1 MELESFKLSRSMRK
15 KFIDKRFAVVENS
28 INVDEDNNDIIDE
41 TPMDIDESEA
51 ELSTADHQYWNSNAL
66 IENRM
71 FLDENISNVK
81 KISPSFD
88 ILYYIGLIISAMK
101 VGSNHCSDY
110 NSPLYQTSKN
120 TKGEFAKSLKSVF
133 EGNLI
138 SKVAENE
145 ILNCLY
151 TFLGDMVNLPIQLT
165 DNFQSNLAIV
175 NSKRSSHIQI
185 KDNHV
190 KDVEDFEYE
199 NAAKSNLDE
208 YCRDTARYIEVDQ
221 CINDCFVYAGD
232 ENISLMRCPICSE
245 FRYRP
250 CTRSKCPGKKKVSS
264 ECEHLLVNDGI
275 PFKQLFYRFLIPLF
289 IDLIETDYFLCAI
302 EYQTDL
308 ILRGDES
315 ALFYNDFSDGSV
327 AIEHLTSMKLNFDAW
342 VSEDS
347 NRGGSVPVNLL
358 LLQFYDAGQIFKWR
372 HNRFI
377 GHFTGII
384 NLPPSYR
391 GKIGISNFCQALFSG
406 KHASAAEKFIFI
418 DCYCEE
424 LRSLYVG
431 YEYIGKNSTRYFIQ
445 ARLIFHSLDT
455 RGVEPSF
462 GLKSMSNS
470 LFGCPT
476 CRNLHGISD
485 TWKTNFIGH
494 RYFLP
499 EENILRYYGQSG
511 LNSPRGFYNPET
523 DNAWFIKENYLSSTE
538 SIFVT
543 DKRCSFPHNKHQEY
557 TWSHQ
562 NPRFQLSKSLKKL
575 LFFRHFDLRK
585 RCTFGIISKEDYIKS
600 ALNAERN
607 GVDVDGIK
615 FLWPFDPLPYSDF
628 LRHYSFPVYHCLAS
642 IISTML
648 EFMIGTYIEKAI
660 SKRKYKKKIKVT
672 VTSKGKRS
680 ILKKRKRA
688 VKSSVIPT
696 DQVVPIEKAAVPVVT
711 TDRTAL
717 PDISSDVPYVPI
729 YRPSHVGTTPPY
741 SASKNDY
748 LKTIARLSCVLLPEG
763 SSSSYKINIKD
774 IGQLKMEQKVILLTV
789 FWDFIIY
796 SLSSIDNGYKI
807 FYAMFGADIR
817 ELLSL
822 RIKKDSVN
830 QLQNDVI
837 ESVSVW
843 EAIFPIKACSFQLHE
858 LCHLVHSI
866 HFYGSPAIL
875 NDLSGER
882 SLQAIKKI
890 KKLTN
895 PGGTSFE
902 RMVFR
907 RHFFRERLKMDMFF
921 AAPVNTSVSSSPNH
935 HTKVKF
941 DPDLRVLTHKSF
953 SFHILEEKTESFQ
966 CVDVFSRFEINQLVK
981 VLLLEVQKYFLWD
994 EQKCLSSPIYCIAKH
1009 ISAVDFY
1016 AKFQHVL
1023 NIDVYS
1029 EEFRSVSEEIL
1040 NMKPISYRRAMVY
1053 GVPFKGRGMSC
1064 RETALPTDIRYG
1076 AEKAKIQKQ
1085 CLSWWDKK
1093 EYSSWCRFSQQTKR
1107 KSNNNVSRYA
1117 QINSFFKLT
1126 LSSDPVLQNLLVAS
1140 ITAYECISK
1149 EGIDTVAYQ
1158 GALDSHKFFV
1168 SLQDIHPTQIATIPF
1183 TNDDFVL
1190 SRRFSGNNGNF
1201 VKYFGKNAPV
1211 KFYVMLIMQP
1221 ENLSLYPELRSLS
1234 LQKN

>member
-1 MELESFKLSRSMRK
+1 MESYKLSRSMTK
-15 KFIDKRFAVVENS
+15 KFLNKRSIVVESSLNA
-28 INVDEDNNDIIDE
+28 DEDKNDIIDE
-41 TPMDIDESEA
+41 NPMDIVLDDESIA
-51 ELSTADHQYWNSNAL
+51 QLSTADHQYWNCNAL
-66 IENRM
+66 AENRM
-71 FLDENISNVK
+71 FLEEDVSSIK
-81 KISPSFD
+81 KISPTFN
-88 ILYYIGLIISAMK
+88 IIYFVEIIISAMK
-101 VGSNHCSDY
+101 NGENHCSDY
-110 NSPLYQTSKN
+110 NLPLYHTSKN
-120 TKGEFAKSLKSVF
+120 TKGEFAKSLKSVI

-145 ILNCLY
+145 ILNCLF

-165 DNFQSNLAIV
+165 DSFQLNQTII
-175 NSKRSSHIQI
+175 NSKCTSHVQI
-185 KDNHV
+185 KDDHE
-190 KDVEDFEYE
+190 KDAEDFEYE
-199 NAAKSNLDE
+199 NAAKSMLDE

-232 ENISLMRCPICSE
+232 ENISLMRCPICFE

-264 ECEHLLVNDGI
+264 LCQHLLDNDGI
-275 PFKQLFYRFLIPLF
+275 PFKQLFYRFLIPIF
-289 IDLIETDYFLCAI
+289 IDLIETDYFLCAL

-308 ILRGDES
+308 ILRGDEG

-327 AIEHLTSMKLNFDAW
+327 AIEQLTSMRLNFDAW
-342 VSEDS
+342 VSENS
-347 NRGGSVPVNLL
+347 SREGSVPVNLL

-372 HNRFI
+372 HNQFV
-377 GHFTGII
+377 GHFTGIL

-391 GKIGISNFCQALFSG
+391 GKIGISNFAQALFSG

-418 DCYCEE
+418 DCYSEE

-431 YEYIGKNSTRYFIQ
+431 YEYVGKNSTRYFIQ

-476 CRNLHGISD
+476 CRNFHGISD

-511 LNSPRGFYNPET
+511 NISPRGFYNPET
-523 DNAWFIKENYLSSTE
+523 ENAWFIKEIFLSSTE
-538 SIFVT
+538 SIFVK
-543 DKRCSFPHNKHQEY
+543 DKRCSPLNKPDKF

-562 NPRFQLSKSLKKL
+562 NPRFKLSKSLKKL

-585 RCTFGIISKEDYIKS
+585 RCTFGIISKEDYINS

-615 FLWPFDPLPYSDF
+615 FLWPFDRLPYADF
-628 LRHYSFPVYHCLAS
+628 PRHYSFPVYHCLAS

-680 ILKKRKRA
+680 ILKKRKRTGKKPA
-688 VKSSVIPT
+688 VVPT
-696 DQVVPIEKAAVPVVT
+696 DKTAVQVVPTEE
-711 TDRTAL
+711 TAL
-717 PDISSDVPYVPI
+717 PDISSEEPFVPK

-748 LKTIARLSCVLLPEG
+748 LKTIARLYCVLLPVG

-774 IGQLKMEQKVILLTV
+774 PGQLKMEQKVILLTV

-796 SLSSIDNGYKI
+796 SLTSIGKGYKI
-807 FYAMFGADIR
+807 FYGMFGTDIR
-817 ELLSL
+817 ALMSL

-830 QLQNDVI
+830 QLQNDVL

-843 EAIFPIKACSFQLHE
+843 EAIFPIKENSFQLHE
-858 LCHLVHSI
+858 LVHLVHSI

-907 RHFFRERLKMDMFF
+907 RHVFRERLKMDMFF
-921 AAPVNTSVSSSPNH
+921 DAPVNTSVSSSPNH

-953 SFHILEEKTESFQ
+953 SFHIFEDKNESFQ
-966 CVDVFSRFEINQLVK
+966 CEVAFSSFEINQLVK
-981 VLLLEVQKYFLWD
+981 VLLLEVQKYYSWD
-994 EQKCLSSPIYCIAKH
+994 IEKCRSSPLYCVAKL
-1009 ISAVDFY
+1009 SKGVNY
-1016 AKFQHVL
+1016 YEKFENVL
-1023 NIDVYS
+1023 KNPDYS
-1029 EEFRSVSEEIL
+1029 EEFRSVSAEFL
-1040 NMKPISYRRAMVY
+1040 NLKPISYRRAVIY

-1064 RETALPTDIRYG
+1064 RETEPPSDIRSG
-1076 AEKAKIQKQ
+1076 AEKSKNQKH
-1085 CLSWWDKK
+1085 CLNWWDKK
-1093 EYSSWCRFSQQTKR
+1093 EYSSWCRFTQQTK
-1107 KSNNNVSRYA
+1107 KGSYNNASRYA
-1117 QINSFFKLT
+1117 QINSFFKLN
-1126 LSSDPVLQNLLVAS
+1126 LLSDPVLQNLLLAS
-1140 ITAYECISK
+1140 ITAYECSSK
-1149 EGIDTVAYQ
+1149 EGVDIVAYN
-1158 GALDSHKFFV
+1158 GAIDASKFFV
-1168 SLQDIHPTQIATIPF
+1168 SLQDIHPTQVATIPF
-1183 TNDDFVL
+1183 TNDNFVL
-1190 SRRFSGNNGNF
+1190 SRRFSGIYGNF
-1201 VKYFGKNAPV
+1201 VKYFGKNTPIMY
-1211 KFYVMLIMQP
+1211 YVMLIMQP

-1234 LQKN
+1234 LQKK

>member
-28 INVDEDNNDIIDE
+28 LNVDEDNNDIIDE

-377 GHFTGII
+377 GLFTGIL

-391 GKIGISNFCQALFSG
+391 GKIGISNFAQALFSG

-418 DCYCEE
+418 DCYSEE

-445 ARLIFHSLDT
+445 ARLIFHSMDT

-462 GLKSMSNS
+462 GLKRMSV
-470 LFGCPT
+470 
-476 CRNLHGISD
+476 ID
-485 TWKTNFIGH
+485 NF
-494 RYFLP
+494 Y
-499 EENILRYYGQSG
+499 
-511 LNSPRGFYNPET
+511 
-523 DNAWFIKENYLSSTE
+523 
-538 SIFVT
+538 
-543 DKRCSFPHNKHQEY
+543 
-557 TWSHQ
+557 
-562 NPRFQLSKSLKKL
+562 LKK
-575 LFFRHFDLRK
+575 
-585 RCTFGIISKEDYIKS
+585 IS
-600 ALNAERN
+600 
-607 GVDVDGIK
+607 
-615 FLWPFDPLPYSDF
+615 
-628 LRHYSFPVYHCLAS
+628 C
-642 IISTML
+642 
-648 EFMIGTYIEKAI
+648 
-660 SKRKYKKKIKVT
+660 
-672 VTSKGKRS
+672 
-680 ILKKRKRA
+680 
-688 VKSSVIPT
+688 
-696 DQVVPIEKAAVPVVT
+696 
-711 TDRTAL
+711 
-717 PDISSDVPYVPI
+717 DI
-729 YRPSHVGTTPPY
+729 
-741 SASKNDY
+741 
-748 LKTIARLSCVLLPEG
+748 
-763 SSSSYKINIKD
+763 
-774 IGQLKMEQKVILLTV
+774 M
-789 FWDFIIY
+789 
-796 SLSSIDNGYKI
+796 DN
-807 FYAMFGADIR
+807 
-817 ELLSL
+817 
-822 RIKKDSVN
+822 
-830 QLQNDVI
+830 
-837 ESVSVW
+837 
-843 EAIFPIKACSFQLHE
+843 
-858 LCHLVHSI
+858 LV
-866 HFYGSPAIL
+866 
-875 NDLSGER
+875 
-882 SLQAIKKI
+882 
-890 KKLTN
+890 
-895 PGGTSFE
+895 
-902 RMVFR
+902 
-907 RHFFRERLKMDMFF
+907 
-921 AAPVNTSVSSSPNH
+921 
-935 HTKVKF
+935 
-941 DPDLRVLTHKSF
+941 
-953 SFHILEEKTESFQ
+953 
-966 CVDVFSRFEINQLVK
+966 
-981 VLLLEVQKYFLWD
+981 
-994 EQKCLSSPIYCIAKH
+994 
-1009 ISAVDFY
+1009 
-1016 AKFQHVL
+1016 
-1023 NIDVYS
+1023 
-1029 EEFRSVSEEIL
+1029 
-1040 NMKPISYRRAMVY
+1040 
-1053 GVPFKGRGMSC
+1053 
-1064 RETALPTDIRYG
+1064 
-1076 AEKAKIQKQ
+1076 
-1085 CLSWWDKK
+1085 
-1093 EYSSWCRFSQQTKR
+1093 
-1107 KSNNNVSRYA
+1107 
-1117 QINSFFKLT
+1117 
-1126 LSSDPVLQNLLVAS
+1126 
-1140 ITAYECISK
+1140 
-1149 EGIDTVAYQ
+1149 
-1158 GALDSHKFFV
+1158 
-1168 SLQDIHPTQIATIPF
+1168 
-1183 TNDDFVL
+1183 
-1190 SRRFSGNNGNF
+1190 
-1201 VKYFGKNAPV
+1201 
-1211 KFYVMLIMQP
+1211 
-1221 ENLSLYPELRSLS
+1221 
-1234 LQKN
+1234 

>member
-28 INVDEDNNDIIDE
+28 LNVDEDNNDIIDE

-71 FLDENISNVK
+71 FLDENISNLK

-110 NSPLYQTSKN
+110 NLPLYQTSKN

-199 NAAKSNLDE
+199 NAVKSNLDE

-377 GHFTGII
+377 GLFTGIL

-391 GKIGISNFCQALFSG
+391 GKIGISNFAQALFSG

-476 CRNLHGISD
+476 CRNFHGISD

-511 LNSPRGFYNPET
+511 LKSPRGFYNPET
-523 DNAWFIKENYLSSTE
+523 VNAWFIKENYLSSTE

-543 DKRCSFPHNKHQEY
+543 DKRCSPLNKPKEY

-688 VKSSVIPT
+688 VKISVIPT
-696 DQVVPIEKAAVPVVT
+696 DQVVPIEKTAVPVVP

-774 IGQLKMEQKVILLTV
+774 IGQLKMEQKVILVTV

-907 RHFFRERLKMDMFF
+907 RHIFRERLKRDMFF

-953 SFHILEEKTESFQ
+953 SFHIFEEKTESFQ

-994 EQKCLSSPIYCIAKH
+994 EQKCLSSPIYCIAKY

-1023 NIDVYS
+1023 QIPVYS
-1029 EEFRSVSEEIL
+1029 EEFRSVSEEVL

-1053 GVPFKGRGMSC
+1053 GVPFKGRGMNC
-1064 RETALPTDIRYG
+1064 RETALPSDIRYG
-1076 AEKAKIQKQ
+1076 AERAKIQKQ

-1211 KFYVMLIMQP
+1211 KFYVMFIMQP

>member
-28 INVDEDNNDIIDE
+28 LNVDEDNNDIIDE
-41 TPMDIDESEA
+41 TPMDIDEGEA

-71 FLDENISNVK
+71 FLDENISNLK

-110 NSPLYQTSKN
+110 NLPLYQTSKN

-275 PFKQLFYRFLIPLF
+275 PFKQLFYRFLIPLL

-327 AIEHLTSMKLNFDAW
+327 AMEHLTSMKLNFDAW

-476 CRNLHGISD
+476 CRNFHGISD

-543 DKRCSFPHNKHQEY
+543 DERCSSPHNKHKEY

-615 FLWPFDPLPYSDF
+615 FLWPFDPLPYGDF
-628 LRHYSFPVYHCLAS
+628 PRHYSFPVYHCLAS

-660 SKRKYKKKIKVT
+660 SKRKYKRKIKLT
-672 VTSKGKRS
+672 VTSKGKKS
-680 ILKKRKRA
+680 TSKKRKRV
-688 VKSSVIPT
+688 VKRPVIPT
-696 DQVVPIEKAAVPVVT
+696 DQVVPIEKTAVPVVT

-830 QLQNDVI
+830 QLQNDVF

-907 RHFFRERLKMDMFF
+907 RHIFRERLKMDMFF

-981 VLLLEVQKYFLWD
+981 VLLLEVRKNFLWD

-1023 NIDVYS
+1023 KTDKYS

-1064 RETALPTDIRYG
+1064 RETELPSDIRYG
-1076 AEKAKIQKQ
+1076 AEEKIQKQ

-1093 EYSSWCRFSQQTKR
+1093 EYSCWCRFSQQTKR

-1117 QINSFFKLT
+1117 QINSFFKLN

-1158 GALDSHKFFV
+1158 GALDKRKFFV

-1190 SRRFSGNNGNF
+1190 SKRFSGQFGKF

>member
-1 MELESFKLSRSMRK
+1 MEETFKLSKSMRK
-15 KFIDKRFAVVENS
+15 KYINKRFAVVEMLKA
-28 INVDEDNNDIIDE
+28 DEHNNNDIIDE
-41 TPMDIDESEA
+41 TPMDIVLDDESIA
-51 ELSTADHQYWNSNAL
+51 VLSTVDQYWNSNAFT
-66 IENRM
+66 ENRI
-71 FLDENISNVK
+71 FLEENDSHIK

-88 ILYYIGLIISAMK
+88 VLYYVELIISAMK
-101 VGSNHCSDY
+101 IGGNHCPDY
-110 NSPLYQTSKN
+110 NLPIYQTSKR

-151 TFLGDMVNLPIQLT
+151 SFLGDIVNLPIQLT
-165 DNFQSNLAIV
+165 DNFQLKQTIF
-175 NSKRSSHIQI
+175 NSKCSSHVQMTTSN
-185 KDNHV
+185 NHE
-190 KDVEDFEYE
+190 KEVEDFEYE
-199 NAAKSNLDE
+199 NAASSMLDE

-232 ENISLMRCPICSE
+232 ENILLMRCPICSE

-250 CTRSKCPGKKKVSS
+250 CTRSKCPGKKNVSS
-264 ECEHLLVNDGI
+264 ECQHLLVNDGI
-275 PFKQLFYRFLIPLF
+275 PFKQLFYRFLIPTF

-302 EYQTDL
+302 EYQNDL
-308 ILRGDES
+308 ILRGDE
-315 ALFYNDFSDGSV
+315 AGLFYNDFSDGSV
-327 AIEHLTSMKLNFDAW
+327 AIEHLTSMRLNFDAW

-372 HNRFI
+372 SNRFI
-377 GHFTGII
+377 GLFTGIL
-384 NLPPSYR
+384 NLPPTYR
-391 GKIGISNFCQALFSG
+391 GKIGISNFAQALFSG

-418 DCYCEE
+418 DCYSEE

-431 YEYIGKNSTRYFIQ
+431 YEYKGKNSTRYFIQ

-476 CRNLHGISD
+476 CRNFHGISD

-511 LNSPRGFYNPET
+511 TISPRGFYNPES

-543 DKRCSFPHNKHQEY
+543 DNRCSPLNKPKDY

-562 NPRFQLSKSLKKL
+562 HPRFQLSKSLKKL

-585 RCTFGIISKEDYIKS
+585 RCTFGIISKEDYVNS

-615 FLWPFDPLPYSDF
+615 FLWPFDRLPYADF
-628 LRHYSFPVYHCLAS
+628 PRHYSFPVYHCLAS

-648 EFMIGTYIEKAI
+648 EFMIGTYIEKAL
-660 SKRKYKKKIKVT
+660 SKRTYKRKIKVT
-672 VTSKGKRS
+672 VSSKGKRS
-680 ILKKRKRA
+680 TSKKRKRA
-688 VKSSVIPT
+688 VKRSVIPT
-696 DQVVPIEKAAVPVVT
+696 DQVIPIEKTAVPVVP

-717 PDISSDVPYVPI
+717 PDISSNVPFVPI

-748 LKTIARLSCVLLPEG
+748 FKTIARLSCVLLPEG
-763 SSSSYKINIKD
+763 SSSSYNINIKD

-796 SLSSIDNGYKI
+796 SLTSIDNGYKI

-830 QLQNDVI
+830 QLQNDVL
-837 ESVSVW
+837 ESVCVW
-843 EAIFPIKACSFQLHE
+843 EAIFPIKENSFQLHE
-858 LCHLVHSI
+858 LCHLVNSI

-921 AAPVNTSVSSSPNH
+921 ASPVNSSVSSSPNH

-953 SFHILEEKTESFQ
+953 SFHIFEDKTESFQ
-966 CVDVFSRFEINQLVK
+966 CVDICSRFEVNELVK
-981 VLLLEVQKYFLWD
+981 VLILEVQKYFSWD
-994 EQKCLSSPIYCIAKH
+994 EHKCLSSPIYYIAKYL
-1009 ISAVDFY
+1009 SAVDFY

-1023 NIDVYS
+1023 QIPVYC

-1053 GVPFKGRGMSC
+1053 GVPFKGRGMNC
-1064 RETALPTDIRYG
+1064 RETELPSDIRYG
-1076 AEKAKIQKQ
+1076 AEKAKIQKH

-1093 EYSSWCRFSQQTKR
+1093 EYSSWCRFSQQK
-1107 KSNNNVSRYA
+1107 K
-1117 QINSFFKLT
+1117 I
-1126 LSSDPVLQNLLVAS
+1126 
-1140 ITAYECISK
+1140 
-1149 EGIDTVAYQ
+1149 
-1158 GALDSHKFFV
+1158 
-1168 SLQDIHPTQIATIPF
+1168 
-1183 TNDDFVL
+1183 
-1190 SRRFSGNNGNF
+1190 
-1201 VKYFGKNAPV
+1201 
-1211 KFYVMLIMQP
+1211 
-1221 ENLSLYPELRSLS
+1221 
-1234 LQKN
+1234 

>member
-28 INVDEDNNDIIDE
+28 LNVDEDNNDIIDE

-51 ELSTADHQYWNSNAL
+51 ELNTADHQYWNSNAL

-110 NSPLYQTSKN
+110 NLPLYQTSKN

-275 PFKQLFYRFLIPLF
+275 PYKQLFYRFLIPLF

-476 CRNLHGISD
+476 CRNFHGISD

-499 EENILRYYGQSG
+499 EQNILRYYGQSG
-511 LNSPRGFYNPET
+511 TISPHGFYNPET

-585 RCTFGIISKEDYIKS
+585 RCIFGIISKEDYIKS

-615 FLWPFDPLPYSDF
+615 FLWPFDPLPYGDF
-628 LRHYSFPVYHCLAS
+628 PRHYSFPVYHCLAS

-688 VKSSVIPT
+688 VKISVIPT
-696 DQVVPIEKAAVPVVT
+696 DQVVPIEKTAVPVVP

-1158 GALDSHKFFV
+1158 GALDKRKFFV

-1211 KFYVMLIMQP
+1211 KFYVMFIMQP